1 MASRFTEHFDINQHW
16 QLSSSEPSSPL
27 SSSTSESLYY
37 SSSSETLNVQIIS
50 STSTAM
56 TDMYNFKTKS
66 QTSVKSNDPS
76 LMHTHTFSTVHS
88 LDEAT
93 HASKPKKSK
102 LKRFLT
108 TIQHSRKS
116 SK

>member
-1 MASRFTEHFDINQHW
+1 MASRFTEHFEINQDW
-16 QLSSSEPSSPL
+16 QFSPSEPSSPL

-37 SSSSETLNVQIIS
+37 SSSETLNVQIIS
-50 STSTAM
+50 STSTVTA
-56 TDMYNFKTKS
+56 DMYNFKTKS
-66 QTSVKSNDPS
+66 QSSVKSNDPS
-76 LMHTHTFSTVHS
+76 LVYTHSFSTVHS
-88 LDEAT
+88 VDEAS

>member
-1 MASRFTEHFDINQHW
+1 MASRFTEHFEINQHW
-16 QLSSSEPSSPL
+16 EFSPSEPSSPL
-27 SSSTSESLYY
+27 SSSASESLYY
-37 SSSSETLNVQIIS
+37 SSSSETLNVQITSSS
-50 STSTAM
+50 STANTE
-56 TDMYNFKTKS
+56 MYNFKTKS

-76 LMHTHTFSTVHS
+76 LMHSHSLSTVYS
-88 LDEAT
+88 LDKAAST
-93 HASKPKKSK
+93 SKPKKSK